1 MKKNICTALL
11 TGLLAVSS
19 FAQGNVPTS
28 TPPATP
34 SKVTDVWVVFKTHF
48 DIGYTDLVTNVLKRY
63 RGEMMDNAL
72 AVIEKNRSLP
82 KAERFSWTVPGWPL
96 KHILGPLQTPER
108 RARIE
113 QAIRNGELAVH
124 ALPFTLHTESLDLED
139 LVRGLHYSAQ
149 IDRDYGLPLTRSG
162 KETDMPEH
170 CWVMPTLLANAGI
183 RFMQIGCN
191 SACQYPRFP
200 HLFYWEGPDGSR
212 VLCNYTVDYGSG
224 IIPPD
229 DWPNKNYLAMI
240 MTGDNHGPPT
250 AADVEHIRQT
260 AAKNLPGV
268 KIHFGTLDD
277 FLAAVEAEK
286 PNLPVVRGDT
296 PDTWIHGVMSMPQAT
311 KLARDIRPLEPALDS
326 LDTHLK
332 SFGLATTSLAQ
343 PLAEAYENSLLYGEH
358 TWGMNGAFGGR
369 DLWPLAEWKK
379 KLPLDRQEKF
389 LQSFED
395 KRNYIRT
402 TDKIVTSEL
411 ESRLNLLAQ
420 SVDASGPRIV
430 VWNALP
436 WARSGLVEVDG
447 KQLYAGDVPANG
459 YKTFPTSAAVALV
472 KSDSFETP
480 FYRVTFDLQRGGIS
494 SLVDKKTSR
503 ELVDKSSPYLLGQF
517 LHERFS
523 QKEVDTF
530 FKAYSRMSGGWAL
543 EDLGKPGMPAVEPRH
558 EDVYATAPGSPNP
571 GAMGKPGLPAGSYLS
586 VSPSAWKLSVQHSA
600 HTDVATL
607 TAGDTKNLANVY
619 TLKFT
624 FSRHDNSV
632 EVEWTVTDK
641 TPDKTPEAGWLCF
654 PFAVEKP
661 QFTLGRL
668 GGPVNPATEII
679 PGANRHLCAVDD
691 GVAITGANGTG
702 VGLCPLDSPLVS
714 LDHPGMWEFDLDF
727 VPKTPAIF
735 VNLYNNKWN
744 TNFPL
749 WQDGSW
755 SERVRLWPTADL
767 VAPGREARVPL
778 LAGTADGAAG
788 KLPKTQSGLT
798 ASRPGVLVTAF
809 GGNPDGDGTLL
820 RVWEQTGKTGDFSV
834 TFPAGTNFKT
844 ATPVDLRGEVL
855 GGSLPVRGGKLAFK
869 LGAFAPASFR
879 LE

>member
-1 MKKNICTALL
+1 MKKIIYIALL
-11 TGLLAVSS
+11 AGLLAVPL
-19 FAQGNVPTS
+19 FAQENAPASIAS
-28 TPPATP
+28 TAP

-48 DIGYTDLVTNVLKRY
+48 DIGYTDLITNVLKRY

-72 AVIEKNRSLP
+72 AVMEKNRDLP
-82 KAERFSWTVPGWPL
+82 ASERFAWTVPGWPL
-96 KHILGPLQTPER
+96 KHILGPLQTPDR
-108 RARIE
+108 RVRIE
-113 QAIRNGELAVH
+113 QAIRNGELVVH
-124 ALPFTLHTESLDLED
+124 AMPFSLHTESLELED

-149 IDRDYGLPLTRSG
+149 IDRDYGRPLTRSG
-162 KETDMPEH
+162 KETDVPEH
-170 CWVMPTLLANAGI
+170 SWVMPTLLANAGVHFI
-183 RFMQIGCN
+183 QIGCN
-191 SACQYPRFP
+191 GACQYPRFP
-200 HLFYWEGPDGSR
+200 HLFYWQGPDGSR
-212 VLCNYTVDYGSG
+212 VLCNYTVEYGSG
-224 IIPPD
+224 IIPPG

-250 AADVEHIRQT
+250 AADVESIRQK

-286 PNLPVVRGDT
+286 PVLPVVRGDT
-296 PDTWIHGVMSMPQAT
+296 PDTWIHGVMSMPEAT
-311 KLARDIRPLEPALDS
+311 KTARDIRPLEPALDS

-332 SFGLATTSLAQ
+332 IYGLATAPLAQ
-343 PLAEAYENSLLYGEH
+343 PLAEAYENSLLFGEH
-358 TWGMNGAFGGR
+358 TWGMNGQFGGR
-369 DLWPLAEWKK
+369 DIWPLAEWKK
-379 KLPLDRQEKF
+379 KLPLDRQKKF
-389 LQSFED
+389 LQSFDD
-395 KRNYIRT
+395 KRSYIRT
-402 TDKIVTSEL
+402 TDEIVTQEL
-411 ESRLNLLAQ
+411 QSRLDLLAQ

-436 WARSGLVEVDG
+436 WARSGIVEIGG
-447 KQLYAGDVPANG
+447 KELYAEDVPANG
-459 YKTFPTSAAVALV
+459 YKTFPASAAVALA
-472 KSDSFETP
+472 KSDSFDTP
-480 FYRVTFDLQRGGIS
+480 FYLVKFDLERGGIS
-494 SLVDKKTSR
+494 SLIEKKSGR
-503 ELVDKSSPYLLGQF
+503 ELVDKSSAYALGQF

-523 QKEVDTF
+523 EKEVNTF
-530 FKAYSRMSGGWAL
+530 FKAYSRMPGGWAL
-543 EDLGKPGMPAVEPRH
+543 YDLGKPGMSAVEPRQ
-558 EDVYATAPGSPNP
+558 EDIHATAPGQPNS
-571 GAMGKPGLPAGSYLS
+571 GAMAKPGLPDGSYLAE
-586 VSPSAWKLSVQHSA
+586 SPSAWKLSVQHSA

-607 TAGDTKNLANVY
+607 TAGDAKNLAKAY

-632 EVEWTVTDK
+632 EVEWNVTDK

-691 GVAITGANGTG
+691 GVAITGANGNG

-727 VPKTPAIF
+727 VPKTPAVF

-755 SERVRLWPTADL
+755 SERVRLWPTDDL
-767 VAPGREARVPL
+767 VVPGRETRVPL
-778 LAGTADGAAG
+778 LAGTADGVAG
-788 KLPKTQSGLT
+788 KLPPTQAGLT

-809 GGNPDGDGTLL
+809 GGNPDGNGTLL
-820 RVWEQTGKTGDFSV
+820 RVWEQAGKTGEFSV
-834 TFPAGTNFKT
+834 TFPVGANFKT
-844 ATPVDLRGEVL
+844 ATPINLRGEVL
-855 GGSLPVRGGKLAFK
+855 GDPLPVQDGKLAFK

>member
-1 MKKNICTALL
+1 MKKIFCIPLL
-11 TGLLAVSS
+11 AGFVAVSS
-19 FAQGNVPTS
+19 FAQENA
-28 TPPATP
+28 PASAPSAAP

-72 AVIEKNRSLP
+72 AVIEKNRDLP
-82 KAERFSWTVPGWPL
+82 ASERFAWTVPGWPL

-108 RARIE
+108 RARVE

-149 IDRDYGLPLTRSG
+149 IDRDCGLPLTRSG

-224 IIPPD
+224 IIPPG
-229 DWPNKNYLAMI
+229 DWPNQNYLAMI

-250 AADVEHIRQT
+250 AADVESIRQK
-260 AAKNLPGV
+260 AAKQLPGV

-277 FLAAVEAEK
+277 FRAAVEAEK
-286 PNLPVVRGDT
+286 PVLPVVRGDT

-311 KLARDIRPLEPALDS
+311 KIARDIRPLEPALDS

-332 SFGLATTSLAQ
+332 LYGLATAPLAQ
-343 PLAEAYENSLLYGEH
+343 PLADAYENSLLYGEH
-358 TWGMNGAFGGR
+358 TWGMNGQFGGR
-369 DLWPLAEWKK
+369 DIWPLAEWKK
-379 KLPLDRQEKF
+379 KLPLDHQDKF
-389 LQSFED
+389 LQSFDD
-395 KRNYIRT
+395 KRAYIRT
-402 TDKIVTSEL
+402 TDKIVMGEL
-411 ESRLNLLAQ
+411 QARLHLLAQ
-420 SVDASGPRIV
+420 SVDVTGPRIV

-436 WARSGLVEVDG
+436 WVRSGIVEVGG
-447 KQLYAGDVPANG
+447 KEIYAEDVPANG
-459 YKTFPTSAAVALV
+459 YKTFPANAAAAPA
-472 KSDSFETP
+472 KSKSFDTA
-480 FYRVTFDLQRGGIS
+480 FYRVKFDFERGGIS
-494 SLVDKKTSR
+494 SLVEKKSGR
-503 ELVDKSSPYLLGQF
+503 ELVDQSSPYLLGQF

-523 QKEVDTF
+523 QKEVNTF

-543 EDLGKPGMPAVEPRH
+543 EDLGKPGMPTVEPRQ
-558 EDVYATAPGSPNP
+558 EDVHATAPGSPNW
-571 GAMGKPGLPAGSYLS
+571 GAMAKPGMPVGSYFAE
-586 VSPSAWKLSVQHSA
+586 SPSGWKLSTQHSI
-600 HTDVATL
+600 HTDIVTL
-607 TAGDTKNLANVY
+607 TAGDTKGLAQACA
-619 TLKFT
+619 LKFT

-632 EVEWTVTDK
+632 AVEWNVTDK
-641 TPDKTPEAGWLCF
+641 TPDKMPEGGWLCF

-661 QFTLGRL
+661 QFTLGRM

-691 GVAITGANGTG
+691 GVAITGANGNG

-714 LDHPGMWEFDLDF
+714 LDHPGLWEFSMDF
-727 VPKTPAIF
+727 VPRKPAVF

-755 SERVRLWPTADL
+755 SERVRFWPTGDL
-767 VAPGREARVPL
+767 VVPGRETRVPL
-778 LAGTADGAAG
+778 LAAEADGAAG
-788 KLPKTQSGLT
+788 KLPATQSGLT
-798 ASRPGVLVTAF
+798 ASRSGVLVTAF
-809 GGNPDGDGTLL
+809 GGNPDGNGTLL
-820 RVWEQTGKTGDFSV
+820 RVWEQSGETGKFSV
-834 TFPAGTNFKT
+834 TFPAGANYKT
-844 ATPVDLRGEVL
+844 ATPINLRGEVL
-855 GGSLPVRGGKLAFK
+855 GDPLPVRNGKLTFSLHAY
-869 LGAFAPASFR
+869 APASYV